1 MNLAVEF
8 RQRCLAPPGLGLTE
22 EGRVST
28 GKTEMHI
35 YGKEL
40 GTMPGT
46 VLSKGQLNLNLHFI
60 YVSLKA
66 NSRPAI

>member
-1 MNLAVEF
+1 M
-8 RQRCLAPPGLGLTE
+8 
-22 EGRVST
+22 ST

-46 VLSKGQLNLNLHFI
+46 VLSKGQLNLNLHFF
-60 YVSLKA
+60 YVSLKSKIKTGYLNISTCIKMIA
-66 NSRPAI
+66 FPFPLIKTPI